1 MILIGNLM
9 VFLYHSY
16 LEFKNGEIQFQNA
29 NFKRSSY
36 PQPAEIFATCSSDY
50 VEEST

>member
-16 LEFKNGEIQFQNA
+16 SEFEIGEIQFQNA
-29 NFKRSSY
+29 NFKRSFY
-36 PQPAEIFATCSSDY
+36 PQPVEIFTCSSDY
-50 VEEST
+50 VAEST